1 MNRLNAESLT
11 DPRISHRNQLIGAGV
26 LVAAGL
32 YWFYRVHA
40 KKPKPVTGG
49 MKVGFCPNEIN
60 MDNRYGKYNDRD
72 IVDQASWESFPCSDP
87 PAY

>member
-1 MNRLNAESLT
+1 VKQN
-11 DPRISHRNQLIGAGV
+11 ISISSPLSTKKALIGAG
-26 LVAAGL
+26 LVAAAGL

-40 KKPKPVTGG
+40 CRPRPITGG

-60 MDNRYGKYNDRD
+60 LDNRYGPKSDRD

>member
-1 MNRLNAESLT
+1 VNQNHS
-11 DPRISHRNQLIGAGV
+11 ISSALPQKKVWIGAGI
-26 LVAAGL
+26 VAAAGIYWL
-32 YWFYRVHA
+32 YRA
-40 KKPKPVTGG
+40 RMRRPNPITGG

-60 MDNRYGKYNDRD
+60 LDNRYGPKSDRD